1 MKILSVFK
9 YIKNYKR
16 YAFAHIAFIL
26 FSIIFS
32 AFSLTLVI
40 PFLQVLF
47 GTQALVTERPP
58 LEFSS
63 AAVQANL
70 YYAVSYII
78 IQYSKMTALIF
89 ICVLVITAFL
99 LKNLCRYMAQYFLSP
114 IRGGIVRDLRADLYK
129 KVMSLPL
136 LYFSEKRKGDL
147 ISRMTVDVQEIE
159 WAVVSSLEIIV
170 REPATII
177 TFLAFMIFM
186 SPSLTL
192 FVFLILPI
200 TGLIIGRLGKSL
212 KKTSVKGQQRM
223 GYLLSLIEE
232 SIGGLRI
239 IIAFNAQKM
248 VNERFRRANDNYKAT
263 FVSMTRKRDLSAPLS
278 EFLGVLIVVVVIWF
292 GGQLVLNNKLG
303 AEFFIGYIVM
313 FSQIIAP
320 AKAFS
325 TAYYNIQK
333 GKASLERINAIME
346 VKDKIEEKPNAKPIT
361 SFETAIEFKNLSFAY
376 GDEPVLKNI
385 NLSIAKGKTI
395 ALVGQSGAGKSTM
408 VDLLPRFYDF
418 SEGDILVDGESI
430 KNYKLND
437 LRDLMGIVTQESI
450 LFNDT
455 VYNNITFGTRQ
466 YSKEQV
472 ITAAKIANA
481 HDFIMALP
489 NGYDTSIGDRGNKLS
504 GGMKQRITIAR
515 AMLKNPPI
523 LLLDEA
529 TSALDTESEKLVQDA
544 LYKLMQ
550 NRTSIVIAHRLTTI
564 QHADEIIVMHKGEI
578 VERGNHNQL
587 LAINGIY
594 RKLYD
599 MQGFNFI

>member
-9 YIKNYKR
+9 YVKNYKR
-16 YAFAHIAFIL
+16 YAFAHIFFIL
-26 FSIIFS
+26 FSIVFS

-70 YYAVSYII
+70 YYMVSFII
-78 IQYSKMTALIF
+78 LQYSKITALIF
-89 ICVLVITAFL
+89 ICVLVITAFF

-129 KVMSLPL
+129 KVMNLPL

-232 SIGGLRI
+232 SLGGLRI

-248 VNERFRRANDNYKAT
+248 VNDRFARANDNYKAT

-333 GKASLERINAIME
+333 GKASLERINAILK
-346 VKDKIEEKPNAKPIT
+346 VDDKIEEKPDAKPIN
-361 SFETAIEFKNLSFAY
+361 SFNTAIEFKNLSFAY
-376 GDEPVLKNI
+376 GNEPVLKNI
-385 NLSIAKGKTI
+385 NLTIPKGKTI
-395 ALVGQSGAGKSTM
+395 ALVGQSGAGKSTL

-418 SEGDILVDGESI
+418 SEGDILLDGQSI
-430 KNYKLND
+430 KNYKLAD

-455 VYNNITFGTRQ
+455 VFNNITFGTRQ

-550 NRTSIVIAHRLTTI
+550 NRTSLVIAHRLTTI

-587 LAINGIY
+587 LAFNGIY

-599 MQGFNFI
+599 MQGFNFA